1 MLETYFLEA
10 KNINRK
16 EWLNR
21 KQILTIVLIASTAV
35 AFYLCYIVALPFLAS
50 LIWALALAVLVFPVY
65 RRIKDYV
72 KNVNLAAG
80 LTTFLVAA
88 VIVAP
93 LVLATRQI
101 GREVWR
107 NVENMRSEIEK
118 GEWRAQI
125 EQNQFGAR
133 VVRFIEEE
141 INLRETS
148 EQIVNNIPGYVS
160 DLLSGSIW
168 ILFQLMVTF
177 FALFFFFRDHE
188 SLLRGVRRLIPLSS
202 GETDA
207 IFKRVNDTLYA
218 AVFGEILIALIQ
230 GALGG
235 LMFWILGLPAPFLW
249 GFAIGLFGFLPLIG
263 AWMIWTPA
271 AVYLM
276 MQGEWVKGIVLIAW
290 GILALSVFTTVL
302 YPVLVGD
309 RLRLHTLVVF
319 IAIIGG
325 IMAFGMVGIILGPL
339 VFALTISLVNIWKKR
354 MFDNDKISPEPEF
367 DRV

>member
-1 MLETYFLEA
+1 MEA

-35 AFYLCYIVALPFLAS
+35 AFYLCYIIALPFLAS
-50 LIWALALAVLVFPVY
+50 LSWALALAVLVFPVY
-65 RRIKDYV
+65 RRVKDFV
-72 KNVNLAAG
+72 KNENLAAG

-88 VIVAP
+88 VVVAP
-93 LVLATRQI
+93 LILVTRQI
-101 GREVWR
+101 GREIWR
-107 NVENMRSEIEK
+107 NVESFRSEIEK
-118 GEWRAQI
+118 GEWRARI

-141 INLRETS
+141 IDLRATL
-148 EQIVNNIPGYVS
+148 EQIANNSPKYVS
-160 DLLSGSIW
+160 DFLSGSIW
-168 ILFQLMVTF
+168 ILVQLLITF
-177 FALFFFFRDHE
+177 FVLFFFFRDHE
-188 SLLRGVRRLIPLSS
+188 SFLRGVRRLVPLSS
-202 GETDA
+202 RETDA
-207 IFKRVNDTLYA
+207 IFKRVGDTLYA

-230 GALGG
+230 GTLGG

-249 GFAIGLFGFLPLIG
+249 GFAMGLFGFLPLIG

-276 MQGEWVKGIVLIAW
+276 TQGEWIKGIVLIAW

-302 YPVLVGD
+302 YPILVGD
-309 RLRLHTLVVF
+309 RLRLHTLLVF

-325 IMAFGMVGIILGPL
+325 ITAFGLVGIILGPL
-339 VFALTISLVNIWKKR
+339 VLALTISLIDIWKKR
-354 MFDNDKISPEPEF
+354 MIESDKTTAETSKS
-367 DRV
+367 